1 VTIEN
6 YIALFIA
13 MFVVALIPGP
23 AVLAITSASVVGGFK
38 RGVYMAAGFI
48 CADYVFIILAVSG
61 LSFLAETMGNAFVI
75 IKYSC
80 AAYLVWM
87 GISLFTA
94 KETVQVQEHS
104 SQSKRSAMI
113 TGFLLTLGNPKA
125 IMFYVA
131 LFPAFVE
138 IERVSF
144 SEVLGIMVY
153 GTLAF
158 GSVNLGYAYL
168 AAQARRFVSTPN
180 RLGLLHKCAGTVMA
194 MSGVA
199 VAIRA

>member
-1 VTIEN
+1 MAAEN

-13 MFVVALIPGP
+13 MFVVALVPGP

-38 RGVYMAAGFI
+38 RGVYMAVGFV

-61 LSFLAETMGNAFVI
+61 LSFLAETMGNTFII

-80 AAYLVWM
+80 AAYLMWM
-87 GISLFTA
+87 GISLFTS
-94 KETVQVQEHS
+94 KETVKFHEHS
-104 SQSKRSAMI
+104 SQNNRSAVI
-113 TGFLLTLGNPKA
+113 TGFLLTLSNPKA

-144 SEVLGIMVY
+144 SEVFGIMVC

-158 GSVNLGYAYL
+158 GIVNLGYAYL
-168 AAQARRFVSTPN
+168 AAQAGRFVSRSN
-180 RLGLLHKCAGTVMA
+180 KLGLLHKCAGAVMA
-194 MSGVA
+194 ISGVT